1 MKLVLILA
9 LLKTHIGKVLE
20 SVNNPLLYLATDGS
34 TIQLSPVE
42 HTIKI
47 KRRRIYIRKDKEY
60 YTIGVEPDE
69 TKIFVKKEVSPV
81 YLTRKSTTTTHEEY
95 KPGQGKETYKE
106 IHYRPYNKP
115 ELPLA
120 VHTEY
125 HFHGDPRM
133 ARNPHEDSR
142 PPENTRP
149 VDRYPPRQSPPPQ
162 SDEPYRERENPYES
176 SPSYKSLPRNASY
189 TSTYTHMPKREERY
203 KEEMPHP
210 EEVPY
215 GPPPFTYMPP
225 HQPYPYAPVEF
236 PPYPPPIPPIE
247 AHREELDEKE
257 IESDFGINISPFDV
271 KIVEEGGRIIHLR
284 REGNNH
290 CLNYTGNQFSFK
302 PCSNTDDIIRFR
314 VLERDSKS
322 DKIKTSSPPRP
333 HAYSPPPV
341 VHMPVQEATHEII
354 RKPRARVRRSIQSLR
369 NDLKRTR
376 DEIES
381 IDSEDL
387 VSSDSLDYSSSEPR
401 NSNHIVKHIDVVSPK
416 YKYKLDLGKINMPN
430 YSRQA
435 DTMYDS
441 IKSNLDTMGTLLNQ
455 SSTLQVPKYVKTH
468 RRIVRPVKQRVVTTV
483 PEEISED
490 EAIEKAILS
499 WSRRKEKAKRNPLEE
514 DYLSLRKKR
523 KRLHKE
529 REEMDREKERMER
542 KEKVRKIRIEPE
554 EDSDSEGFSTS
565 TAHKLT
571 YKMKKPRPEMYM
583 HVKKEKWPDL
593 KDDMYAE
600 KAYDSSD
607 SYSAS
612 YSMNAEPHKF
622 KHTKI
627 SSAAMQMP
635 TQFTAHTIHKPFI
648 RMARPHPKQVL
659 LHPIHEIHVDHAKE
673 MVAPL
678 NTSVTLPAMHSPAPV
693 HQIVKPTPMVI
704 HSPHIEH
711 VTHIPLATPITPITP
726 IAPITPTP
734 MPTIQAPSI
743 SVSST
748 ESMPISL
755 QSPTSI
761 SAIPPASPAT
771 IATPPMSSDANA
783 VNNLLSSYFSPIST
797 NLVDSKLSS
806 PTANK
811 FTLPPISTKNTNPF
825 ASTLTST
832 DTKLSDN
839 KKSTALK
846 KKTSKAEVS
855 SIPKT
860 DSGLIDNLTNDILKN
875 NPFNMQ
881 SGLLGNN
888 PMDANLFNSSL
899 NSSLLPSA
907 ATSKDTSMFSGLG
920 QNSLLSNTALS
931 SNPAPKPAE
940 NNSFGLNGLMS
951 NQFNMNSADTSS
963 MINSSSSLMNSPF
976 SANSNTNPF
985 GNNFNDS
992 ISKNLTKSLDNSST
1006 ANNTAAAKPVDNTML
1021 YTDTLLNSTPRPKV
1035 EQNSMDLLQNNLQ
1048 SLFGGGTDKE
1058 DSITVN
1064 GVPHTANT

>member
-9 LLKTHIGKVLE
+9 LLKTHFGKVLE

-47 KRRRIYIRKDKEY
+47 KHRRIYIRKDKEY

-81 YLTRKSTTTTHEEY
+81 YLTRKSTTTQHEEY
-95 KPGQGKETYKE
+95 KPGPGKETYKE

-115 ELPLA
+115 EVPSA

-125 HFHGDPRM
+125 HFHGDPRI

-142 PPENTRP
+142 PPENTQP
-149 VDRYPPRQSPPPQ
+149 VDRYPPRQPPPPP
-162 SDEPYRERENPYES
+162 SDEPYRERDNSYES
-176 SPSYKSLPRNASY
+176 PSSYKSPPRNVSY
-189 TSTYTHMPKREERY
+189 TSTYTHTPKREERY
-203 KEEMPHP
+203 KEEMPRP
-210 EEVPY
+210 EEEPY

-225 HQPYPYAPVEF
+225 RHPYPYTPVEF

-247 AHREELDEKE
+247 VPREELDEKE

-271 KIVEEGGRIIHLR
+271 KIVEEGRRIIHLR

-290 CLNYTGNQFSFK
+290 CLNYIGNQFSFK

-322 DKIKTSSPPRP
+322 DRIKTSSPPRP
-333 HAYSPPPV
+333 QVYRPPPV
-341 VHMPVQEATHEII
+341 VDTPVQEVTHEII
-354 RKPRARVRRSIQSLR
+354 RRPHARVRRSIQSLR
-369 NDLKRTR
+369 NDLKRAR

-401 NSNHIVKHIDVVSPK
+401 NSNHIIKHTEVVSPK

-468 RRIVRPVKQRVVTTV
+468 RKIVRPVKKRVVTVV

-529 REEMDREKERMER
+529 REEIDREKERMER
-542 KEKVRKIRIEPE
+542 KERVRKIRIESE
-554 EDSDSEGFSTS
+554 DDSDSEVFSTS
-565 TAHKLT
+565 TAHKST
-571 YKMKKPRPEMYM
+571 YKMKKPRPELYK

-600 KAYDSSD
+600 KAYGSSD
-607 SYSAS
+607 SDSAR

-635 TQFTAHTIHKPFI
+635 TQFIAHTIHKPFV
-648 RMARPHPKQVL
+648 RMTKPHPKQVL

-673 MVAPL
+673 MIAPM
-678 NTSVTLPAMHSPAPV
+678 NTSVTLPAIHSPAPMP
-693 HQIVKPTPMVI
+693 QIVKPTPMVI
-704 HSPHIEH
+704 HSPRIEP
-711 VTHIPLATPITPITP
+711 VTHIPLATPITP

-748 ESMPISL
+748 ESTPISL
-755 QSPTSI
+755 QPPPSI
-761 SAIPPASPAT
+761 SAIPPAAPTT

-825 ASTLTST
+825 ASTPTSA
-832 DTKLSDN
+832 DTKPSDN

-846 KKTSKAEVS
+846 KKTSKAEAS

-888 PMDANLFNSSL
+888 SMGTNLFNSSL

-907 ATSKDTSMFSGLG
+907 ATSKDTSMFGGLG

-931 SNPAPKPAE
+931 SNTAPKPAE

-951 NQFNMNSADTSS
+951 NQFNMNSAGTSS
-963 MINSSSSLMNSPF
+963 MINSSSSLMNNPF

-992 ISKNLTKSLDNSST
+992 ISKNLTKSLDNPNT
-1006 ANNTAAAKPVDNTML
+1006 ANNTAAAKPVDNSML
-1021 YTDTLLNSTPRPKV
+1021 YADTLLNSTPRPKV

-1048 SLFGGGTDKE
+1048 SLFGGGADKE

-1064 GVPHTANT
+1064 GVLHTANT